1 MYITRP
7 LSSIGLENESTND
20 AECFCWYQETCAPEN
35 YPPENCSP
43 ENCTL
48 WKLPSCENY
57 PQDICSEKIAPL
69 WKSPSEKITTRKIPS
84 LLINHTNERKN
95 KITKF
100 FALKNAMQ
108 HNILI
113 KITKAFFDT
122 QMISQKNT
130 GLRYFLYRMKKIQIC
145 QLSLY
150 VTLWIW
156 TKKQTV
162 KCMH

>member
-35 YPPENCSP
+35 YPPEKCSP

-57 PQDICSEKIAPL
+57 PQDICPEKIAPL

-130 GLRYFLYRMKKIQIC
+130 GLRYFLYRMKKIQIY

-150 VTLWIW
+150 VTLWI
-156 TKKQTV
+156 
-162 KCMH
+162 

>member
-1 MYITRP
+1 MMPNVFAGIKKLAPRKIT
-7 LSSIGLENESTND
+7 
-20 AECFCWYQETCAPEN
+20 
-35 YPPENCSP
+35 
-43 ENCTL
+43 
-48 WKLPSCENY
+48 
-57 PQDICSEKIAPL
+57 PQKIVPQKIAPYES
-69 WKSPSEKITTRKIPS
+69 SPPVKIAPQNFPPEKIVTWENSPPGKITLNEIPS
-84 LLINHTNERKN
+84 PLINHTNERKN

-130 GLRYFLYRMKKIQIC
+130 GLRYFLYRMKKIQIY

-150 VTLWIW
+150 VTLWI
-156 TKKQTV
+156 
-162 KCMH
+162 